1 HNIGKVPKALRR
13 VPLRSDVDVNS
24 TATAGVAFRSGV
36 PKLPAKLLQGFDVTV
51 GQDRGDQFAFLFFRP
66 RNGSVLLEFPL
77 ASLTVP
83 CAPSAVPVAAG
94 SVLISAC
101 AEVGG
106 GNLHSLL
113 PGDVIHLHLDPNRLC
128 FHLCNLP
135 CCFF

>member
-1 HNIGKVPKALRR
+1 SCVALASAVPHCYSPSFPPRR
-13 VPLRSDVDVNS
+13 SSD
-24 TATAGVAFRSGV
+24 
-36 PKLPAKLLQGFDVTV
+36 LLQGFDVTV

-101 AEVGG
+101 RSEEHTSELQSRFDLVCR
-106 GNLHSLL
+106 LL
-113 PGDVIHLHLDPNRLC
+113 LEKKE
-128 FHLCNLP
+128 
-135 CCFF
+135 